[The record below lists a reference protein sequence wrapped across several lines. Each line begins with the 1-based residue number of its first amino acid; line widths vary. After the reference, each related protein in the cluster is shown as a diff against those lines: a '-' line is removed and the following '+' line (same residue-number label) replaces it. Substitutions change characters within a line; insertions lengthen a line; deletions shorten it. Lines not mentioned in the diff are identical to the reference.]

1 MNNKQIERRVRFL
14 ERLILERSVGRGG
27 PSIAMNIWQF
37 LMDHGPATRDEIDSA
52 LGSRYSNTTA
62 LNSWVKPG
70 LITKRGDRYIA
81 NPNYVWDDVGVIQ
94 RDIPRDLL
102 HLQDSEIANLEPT
115 ESGDNKSTTGRT
127 RKPKQQPVVTPNMF
141 SNNLAEVKAA
151 VDAGENVNQL
161 NDKGMPAVIKA
172 ITSKAGTS
180 EEIAIYLIEH
190 GADLTYTYKGRDA
203 LSYAIRNNKYKTVQ
217 AIIDSGYNLFSLLKL
232 IEALENDWP
241 ISKLDMFVT
250 DHSVR
255 EAFQGLVYRC
265 IIYINSACLSNSST
279 SESDMQ
285 NLADLIVDKLFKH
298 KQIDQVESAIKN
310 DHITPFI
317 MALHRA
323 TVKHGWLPF
332 IRKSCTASF
341 TRELNAYSS
350 YIKELCSMAKMY
362 IDGKLKSSKS
372 CLLAWIDLLDAI
384 KNIEPNKEKLFNE
397 FLSSIANQDSINS
410 LGDKVWDVFADMIEN
425 NLDSAKQLSKFK
437 FTPINSS
444 SVSAAFFP
452 FVVNDV
458 LTNLPKDAVR
468 LLCSK
473 IRRSIKMPIES
484 IISRSY
490 LSSLSGI
497 DDEYVLNFLI
507 DIGLGPSLADQYL
520 HGMSKTCKEVL
531 LDAGFLT
538 RNQQGFID
546 NKKSTTS
553 NSDRFRLVNDI
564 VRSIE
569 EDTMNAELRRKIL
582 SDTSLLFE
590 PVVVETIEDHPD
602 SATGRQLKRI
612 ADENKPEKDI
622 YDF

>member
-1 MNNKQIERRVRFL
+1 
-14 ERLILERSVGRGG
+14 
-27 PSIAMNIWQF
+27 MNIWQF
-37 LMDHGPATRDEIDSA
+37 LMYNGPATRYEIDTA

-70 LITKRGDRYIA
+70 LITKRVDRYIA
-81 NPNYVWDDVGVIQ
+81 NPNYVWDDVGVIK
-94 RDIPRDLL
+94 RDIPQDLL

-127 RKPKQQPVVTPNMF
+127 CKPKQQPVVMSNMF
-141 SNNLAEVKAA
+141 SSKLAEVKAA

-217 AIIDSGYNLFSLLKL
+217 TIIDSGYNLFSLLKL
-232 IEALENDWP
+232 IEALECDWQ
-241 ISKLDMFVT
+241 ISELNVFVT
-250 DHSVR
+250 DHSVK
-255 EAFQGLVYRC
+255 EASQGLIYRC
-265 IIYINSACLSNSST
+265 VVYINSACLSSANT

-285 NLADLIVDKLFKH
+285 NLADIIVDKLFKY

-310 DHITPFI
+310 DHIAPFT

-332 IRKSCTASF
+332 IRNADSASF

-350 YIKELCSMAKMY
+350 YIKELCSIAKMY
-362 IDGKLKSSKS
+362 IDGKLKSNKS
-372 CLLAWIDLLDAI
+372 CLLAWIVLLGAV

-397 FLSSIANQDSINS
+397 FLSSIANQDFVNSIGNEI
-410 LGDKVWDVFADMIEN
+410 WTVFTDMIEN
-425 NLDSAKQLSKFK
+425 NLNFAKQLSKFR
-437 FTPINSS
+437 FPSINSS
-444 SVSAAFFP
+444 SVSAAFMP
-452 FVVNDV
+452 FVVNSV
-458 LTNLPKDAVR
+458 MSKDAIR

-484 IISRSY
+484 IISRYY
-490 LSSLSGI
+490 LNSLSMI

-507 DIGLGPSLADQYL
+507 DIWLGPSLADQYL
-520 HGMSKTCKEVL
+520 HGMSKTCKDVL

-538 RNQQGFID
+538 RDQRGFID

-564 VRSIE
+564 VRSVE
-569 EDTMNAELRRKIL
+569 EDTMNAELIRKIL
-582 SDTSLLFE
+582 SDMSLLFE
-590 PVVVETIEDHPD
+590 PVVVETIEDHLD

-612 ADENKPEKDI
+612 ADENKPEKDV